1 MAGKTYRIITLW
13 FCFLFGLA
21 WGWLTFQSGAMYV
34 PPLEIGSFMVAL
46 LGGKWWQSMEQEKGA
61 VSIAPSW
68 ALSQSHSYPGG
79 DD

>member
-1 MAGKTYRIITLW
+1 MAGKTYRIVTIW

-46 LGGKWWQSMEQEKGA
+46 LGGKWWQSMEHERAPDSWGA
-61 VSIAPSW
+61 
-68 ALSQSHSYPGG
+68 QSPLQSYHYDGTR
-79 DD
+79 D